1 MEPFTNFFQEA
12 IDLNLAKEKQMTR
25 TKSNA
30 YKIPEINEVFGNK
43 DRLVYD
49 FNFDF
54 EAAFSNVVSDMTSSY
69 NQISN
74 FIEQH
79 GYDIPNVK
87 AYIDGICKKPG
98 DKNIYKIGRILEKL
112 KQPMVSIMGRNEES
126 KDRPKYTHLFKTDPI
141 RHVQDNKTSIVI
153 SRHPYDIYGMSTGRS
168 WTSCVDLK
176 YRKEGNNSC
185 TLPAE
190 VNEGTLVAYLIP
202 SSEVRPNGKVD
213 LRKPVSR
220 ITLKPLRN
228 MEGELGYGVAKPYG
242 AAMMEFT
249 NFCKKWA
256 VKNFN
261 SKVKN
266 RSGFKLANNVYPD
279 PHNAEGLQKVTD
291 VEDKIREE
299 VYAMVNLKN
308 EALQAVSRANRN
320 NVHIYYSYDVDK
332 EDNTF
337 QLYGGVYWL
346 ITDSSIKH
354 AIKSPVRS
362 FNPKN
367 NPQMWKD
374 PEFAKIAKQHGFYDH
389 LVWNNEFFQ
398 GVSINARLGIIK
410 IVFSTP
416 DGNLGTAQD
425 LGDILLSF
433 LQGPCSILS
442 RPR

>member
-54 EAAFSNVVSDMTSSY
+54 ETAFSNVVSDMTSAY
-69 NQISN
+69 NQISD

-87 AYIDGICKKPG
+87 AYIDGICKKSG
-98 DKNIYKIGRILEKL
+98 DKNVYKIGRILEKL
-112 KQPMVSIMGRNEES
+112 KQPTVSIMGRNEES
-126 KDRPKYTHLFKTDPI
+126 KDRPKYTNLFKTDPI
-141 RHVQDNKTSIVI
+141 RHVQNNKTSIVI

-242 AAMMEFT
+242 AAMLEFT
-249 NFCKKWA
+249 NFCKKW
-256 VKNFN
+256 VLDNFN

-266 RSGFKLANNVYPD
+266 KTGFKLANNVYSD
-279 PHNAEGLQKVTD
+279 PHTTEGLAKVTD
-291 VEDKIREE
+291 TEDQIRQEI
-299 VYAMVNLKN
+299 YAMDNLKN
-308 EALQAVSRANRN
+308 EALGIVSSKDRN
-320 NVHIYYSYDVDK
+320 NVHIYYSYDLNEGD
-332 EDNTF
+332 DNYD
-337 QLYGGVYWL
+337 LYGGVYWL
-346 ITDSSIKH
+346 ITDTSVRNCIKTPT
-354 AIKSPVRS
+354 KSFSPR
-362 FNPKN
+362 KD
-367 NPQMWKD
+367 PQMWDD
-374 PEFAKIAKQHGFYDH
+374 PEFKEIAKKYGFYH
-389 LVWNNEFFQ
+389 HVVWNNYYFQ

-410 IVFSTP
+410 IVYSTVNG
-416 DGNLGTAQD
+416 DLENSHE
-425 LGDILLSF
+425 LGDILRSF
-433 LQGPCSILS
+433 LQGPYVIFS
-442 RPR
+442 R